1 MAPRN
6 RRFDYIV
13 HNRCIASIKLPETTR
28 FQSAFSKRQLD
39 LLRRC
44 ILEKSSNATTNERLA
59 TCFNC
64 ATNQVVELTC
74 CVCDTT
80 MALEFFSKTQRH
92 DPDSARCKNCVQGHL
107 DREPVS
113 EDLREAIENASSY
126 AATIITHN
134 QGGNRHAL
142 APTSNPATTDNAIQ
156 EQKTFH
162 PVNLTTAIQN
172 TDDHGIDGG
181 EMWIDARYKGKLAK
195 HSKDRRVSEG
205 SEEDKLSETSEE
217 RELTKEGNPVESFKN
232 RELAEISKAREVS
245 NSLKKHELAE
255 SSNEQDR
262 QDGDFHIE
270 HEFIAFDPRGKP
282 HIRTAEAPA
291 SPPSV
296 HSGWEMLGVRARSQ
310 MASKAAAERQKRG
323 NPGFAK
329 TSGTRY
335 SKNEAPTMHRPRP
348 TERTVESDDEYE
360 SDVDLQKY
368 M

>member
-1 MAPRN
+1 M
-6 RRFDYIV
+6 
-13 HNRCIASIKLPETTR
+13 CTR
-28 FQSAFSKRQLD
+28 TRLQSAFSKRQLD

-44 ILEKSSNATTNERLA
+44 ILEKSSNATTNEGLA
-59 TCFNC
+59 ICFNC
-64 ATNQVVELTC
+64 ATNHVVELTC
-74 CVCDTT
+74 CVCDMT

-113 EDLREAIENASSY
+113 EEDLREAIENASSY

-142 APTSNPATTDNAIQ
+142 APTRDPATTDNAIQ
-156 EQKTFH
+156 EQKTSH
-162 PVNLTTAIQN
+162 PVNLTAADQN
-172 TDDHGIDGG
+172 TDDHGIDGSG
-181 EMWIDARYKGKLAK
+181 MWIDARYKGKLAK

-205 SEEDKLSETSEE
+205 SEEDELSEK
-217 RELTKEGNPVESFKN
+217 LLKN
-232 RELAEISKAREVS
+232 AI
-245 NSLKKHELAE
+245 E
-255 SSNEQDR
+255 SSNEQE
-262 QDGDFHIE
+262 QNGDFHVE
-270 HEFIAFDPRGKP
+270 HEFVAFYPRGKP

-296 HSGWEMLGVRARSQ
+296 HSGWEMLGVRACSQ

-329 TSGTRY
+329 TPGTRY

-348 TERTVESDDEYE
+348 TDERTVKSDDEDE
-360 SDVDLQKY
+360 SAVDLQKY

>member
-6 RRFDYIV
+6 RRFDYIA
-13 HNRCIASIKLPETTR
+13 HNRRIRCKMCTR
-28 FQSAFSKRQLD
+28 TRLQSAFSKRQLD

-44 ILEKSSNATTNERLA
+44 ILEKSSNATTNEGLA
-59 TCFNC
+59 ICFNC

-74 CVCDTT
+74 CVCDMT

-113 EDLREAIENASSY
+113 EEDLREAIENASSY

-142 APTSNPATTDNAIQ
+142 APTRDPATTDNAIQ
-156 EQKTFH
+156 EQKTSH
-162 PVNLTTAIQN
+162 PVNLTAANQN
-172 TDDHGIDGG
+172 TDDHGIDGSG
-181 EMWIDARYKGKLAK
+181 MWIDARYKGKLAK
-195 HSKDRRVSEG
+195 QSKDRRVSEG
-205 SEEDKLSETSEE
+205 SEEDELSETSEE
-217 RELTKEGNPVESFKN
+217 RELTKEGNP
-232 RELAEISKAREVS
+232 AREVS
-245 NSLKKHELAE
+245 KSLKKHELVE
-255 SSNEQDR
+255 SSNEQE
-262 QDGDFHIE
+262 QNGDFHVE
-270 HEFIAFDPRGKP
+270 HEFVAFYPRGKP

-296 HSGWEMLGVRARSQ
+296 HSGWEMLGVRACSQ

-329 TSGTRY
+329 TPGTRY

-348 TERTVESDDEYE
+348 TERTVKSDDEDE